1 MKLPSFKPPSFKA
14 PTFGKPKLAH
24 QVKAPDPLKG
34 VALPDDIEAAPVAE
48 LDAVAKGFRE
58 RAAQEAQRFQDATDT
73 GFYTCLVFENRAQLD
88 AFLAGVGMLN
98 QGDLYLDGRELAA
111 KMGITLPAGGG
122 QGGSAAKIDPKLA
135 ALAR

>member
-24 QVKAPDPLKG
+24 EIKALDPLKG
-34 VALPDDIEAAPVAE
+34 VDLPEDIEAAPLVE

-73 GFYTCLVFENRAQLD
+73 GYYTCVVFENRAQLD
-88 AFLAGVGMLN
+88 AFLTAVGML
-98 QGDLYLDGRELAA
+98 QKGDLYLDGRQLAA
-111 KMGITLPAGGG
+111 RMGIELPPG
-122 QGGSAAKIDPKLA
+122 QGRAESAAKIDPKLA
-135 ALAR
+135 SLAR

>member
-1 MKLPSFKPPSFKA
+1 MKLPSFKAPSFKA

-24 QVKAPDPLKG
+24 QIKAPDPLKS
-34 VALPDDIEAAPVAE
+34 VALPEDIEAAPVVE

-88 AFLAGVGMLN
+88 ASLAG
-98 QGDLYLDGRELAA
+98 
-111 KMGITLPAGGG
+111 
-122 QGGSAAKIDPKLA
+122 SAC
-135 ALAR
+135 